1 TTAQDAET
9 QASVQPP
16 SAAKEAD
23 ATQEL
28 DPAAQKKARIGA
40 AVAKA
45 KAKKL
50 AKEGLPE
57 AGEDTNKNVT
67 PEAPEVEAP
76 SAKQRSNVVK
86 ASAASQAAAPSDAE
100 QALDEK
106 KRRIAA
112 AVAKAKAK
120 KAAQMKS
127 SEE

>member
-1 TTAQDAET
+1 
-9 QASVQPP
+9 ASVQPP
-16 SAAKEAD
+16 SAAKEAHPS
-23 ATQEL
+23 QEL
-28 DPAAQKKARIGA
+28 DPAAQKKARIAA

-67 PEAPEVEAP
+67 PETPEVETS
-76 SAKQRSNVVK
+76 SAKQHSGVVQT
-86 ASAASQAAAPSDAE
+86 ATDQTTAPSDAE